1 MFADLRDIKS
11 TDEYMKYLDGFIQNR
26 FTDDYFNGTLP
37 KDLTYR
43 LGQFGE
49 ISMAEL

>member
-11 TDEYMKYLDGFIQNR
+11 TDEYVKYLDGFIKNR
-26 FTDDYFNGTLP
+26 FTDDYFNVTLP

-43 LGQFGE
+43 LEQFVE
-49 ISMAEL
+49 IMREL

>member
-11 TDEYMKYLDGFIQNR
+11 TDDLDGFIQNR